1 MQPVHVTVV
10 GAIIAVTFLVS
21 ISAIILWMLRLPEQ
35 TPTTLRVARAV
46 RLTQHANQILV
57 PVLGGPRADRSV
69 ALAAQMARA
78 RRAPIEVFYPI
89 EVPWTLPLNARLPR
103 AETHAREV
111 LERAH
116 RIAQRFGVHLV
127 TRVANVRD
135 VGRAIVHEAVATGAD
150 VILLGDI
157 PEQAGEA
164 RLNPTVSYVYNHA
177 PSEVIID
184 RPALAG
190 R

>member
-10 GAIIAVTFLVS
+10 GAIIAVVFLAS
-21 ISAIILWMLRLPEQ
+21 ISGVIFWMLRLPEQ

-57 PVLGGPRADRSV
+57 PVLGGPRSDRSV
-69 ALAAQMARA
+69 ALGAQMASA
-78 RRAPIEVFYPI
+78 RQAPIEVFYLI

-103 AETHAREV
+103 AEARAREV
-111 LERAH
+111 LERAG
-116 RIAQRFGVHLV
+116 RIARRFGVQLV
-127 TRVANVRD
+127 TRVANVRE
-135 VGRAIVHEAVATGAD
+135 VGRAIVDEAVATGAD

-164 RLNPTVSYVYNHA
+164 QLNPALSYVFNHA

-184 RPALAG
+184 RPALSG